1 MKLCIFVIAM
11 AATILTI
18 AIAKLKKLDYVPC
31 EKYEQHFTP
40 LFPDGE
46 KLDSILSF
54 EYNNKLNLK
63 LVHD

>member
-1 MKLCIFVIAM
+1 MKLCIFVIAI
-11 AATILTI
+11 AAITLTI
-18 AIAKLKKLDYVPC
+18 AIADLKKMDYVPC
-31 EKYEQHFTP
+31 KKYEQHFTP

-63 LVHD
+63 LEHD